1 MIHPRTYPVQV
12 NATGGARLRLLALVV
27 AVLLGGGLVW
37 LLLGGD
43 VDAVQEAVASTGAWG
58 PLVYVALHVVLTL
71 VPVSKNLL
79 AGIAGAL
86 FGLAGGIVLS
96 WVGSMVAA
104 VVTFAI
110 ARRLGREAVAS
121 LTGPRIG
128 RVEDIMRHQGLVAVL
143 VARLTP
149 IPFTIVNYG
158 SGVSAVSWR
167 DYVVGTAVGVLPGSV
182 GYAALGA
189 SAGQDART
197 FVLAGAV
204 AAVILVGALIA
215 GRRMRRR
222 AQPG

>member
-1 MIHPRTYPVQV
+1 MIHRDTYPVQV

-27 AVLLGGGLVW
+27 AVALGGGLAW
-37 LLLGGD
+37 LVLGGD

-86 FGLAGGIVLS
+86 FGLAGGVVLS
-96 WVGSMVAA
+96 WVGSMLAA

-121 LTGPRIG
+121 LTGPRIE

-189 SAGQDART
+189 SAGRDART
-197 FVLAGAV
+197 FVIAGTV
-204 AAVILVGALIA
+204 AAVILVGALLA

-222 AQPG
+222 AQLG

>member
-1 MIHPRTYPVQV
+1 MIHPDTYPVQV
-12 NATGGARLRLLALVV
+12 NATRGARLRLLALVV
-27 AVLLGGGLVW
+27 AVALGGGLAW
-37 LLLGGD
+37 LVLGGD

-86 FGLAGGIVLS
+86 FGLAGGVVLS
-96 WVGSMVAA
+96 WVGSMLAA

-121 LTGPRIG
+121 LTGPRIE

-189 SAGQDART
+189 SAGRDART
-197 FVLAGAV
+197 FVIAGTV
-204 AAVILVGALIA
+204 AAVILVGALLA

-222 AQPG
+222 AQLG